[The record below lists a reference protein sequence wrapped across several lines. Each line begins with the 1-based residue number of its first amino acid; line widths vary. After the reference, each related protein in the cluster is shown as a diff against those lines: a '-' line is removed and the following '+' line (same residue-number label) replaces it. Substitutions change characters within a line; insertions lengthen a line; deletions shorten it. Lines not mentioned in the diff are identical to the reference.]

1 MPAPKL
7 IESIRVEDGEYA
19 NINYHQ
25 SRMEQSCAELG
36 IAYTSL
42 LLQEFLNHI
51 NCPKE
56 GLWKCRVGYS
66 TRIEKIEFKAYRIK
80 EVNSL
85 KVVHDNSIE
94 YSHKFEERSRLTSL
108 YKQRGDSDD
117 IIIVKNG
124 MVTDSY
130 YGNLLFL
137 KAGVWYTPNT
147 FLLPGTMRQRL
158 IDLGKVVERDI
169 RLEDIA
175 GYEKVKIVNAML
187 DFELGPELEIGEVQF

>member
-7 IESIRVEDGEYA
+7 IESIRLENGTYA
-19 NINYHQ
+19 NLEYHQ
-25 SRMEQSCAELG
+25 SRMERSCSELG

-42 LLQEFLNHI
+42 PLQEFLNHI
-51 NCPKE
+51 NSPKK

-66 TRIEKIEFKAYRIK
+66 TCIEKIEFKAYKIK
-80 EVNSL
+80 AVNSL
-85 KVVHDNSIE
+85 KVVHDNSID
-94 YSHKFEERSRLTSL
+94 YSHKYEERSRLTSL
-108 YKQRGDSDD
+108 YNQRSDCDD

-124 MVTDSY
+124 LVTDSY

-137 KAGVWYTPNT
+137 KTGVWYTPSSY
-147 FLLPGTMRQRL
+147 LLPGTMRQRL
-158 IDLGKVVERDI
+158 IDLGQVVERDI

-187 DFELGPELEIGEVQF
+187 DFELGPALEIGEVQF